1 MHAYVGK
8 DRKFIYNTFIV
19 YYIVYIILKS
29 DIDSSIYHF
38 LKVRLYFVKWKI
50 IVQS

>member
-29 DIDSSIYHF
+29 DIDSSIYLF
-38 LKVRLYFVKWKI
+38 FKVCL
-50 IVQS
+50 